1 MCVRKHC
8 ESKNVELWKQSNR
21 IGRSGGGQSR
31 LAKLSV
37 SVSVMATAVVSLSVS
52 LGSTRG
58 RASGAISNTKQNNY
72 AMCECENAREITT
85 YIGHAYAD
93 ITYNIYIY
101 IYI

>member
-1 MCVRKHC
+1 
-8 ESKNVELWKQSNR
+8 
-21 IGRSGGGQSR
+21 
-31 LAKLSV
+31 
-37 SVSVMATAVVSLSVS
+37 MATAVVSLSVS

-101 IYI
+101 IYIYLNIYLCTICLIVV